1 MKQKIDKI
9 FFAVFLFNC
18 FELGVA
24 NSLNS
29 EEDTCHRESMC

>member
-1 MKQKIDKI
+1 MEQKVDKK
-9 FFAVFLFNC
+9 FFVAFLFNC